1 MFSKLLLTLTF
12 VISLTAVRAD
22 DKDSTEIDMFHKE
35 SDFMKGFE
43 TGLFLRS
50 KNGNVEEYGCVVP
63 KEANNQMKMAFE

>member
-12 VISLTAVRAD
+12 VISLTAVQAD
-22 DKDSTEIDMFHKE
+22 ENVNTEIDMFHKE

-63 KEANNQMKMAFE
+63 KEANNQVKMAFE

>member
-12 VISLTAVRAD
+12 VISLTAVQAD
-22 DKDSTEIDMFHKE
+22 ENASTEIDMFHKE

-63 KEANNQMKMAFE
+63 QEANNQVKMAFE

>member
-12 VISLTAVRAD
+12 VISLTAVQAD
-22 DKDSTEIDMFHKE
+22 ENASTELDMFHKE

-63 KEANNQMKMAFE
+63 KEANNQVKMAFD